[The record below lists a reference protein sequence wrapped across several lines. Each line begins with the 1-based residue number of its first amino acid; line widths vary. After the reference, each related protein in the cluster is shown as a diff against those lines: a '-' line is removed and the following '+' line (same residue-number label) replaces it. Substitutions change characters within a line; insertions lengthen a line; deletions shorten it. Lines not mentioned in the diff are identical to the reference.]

1 MNKKTPAKARDAAP
15 RRRPRHGRAA
25 RVADVEVELGRDAVA
40 VRGATLDRS
49 TLGGTEASFR
59 FKTRDRPFQYLVRD
73 WYTYGLESTQTSKL
87 EGSKAPKYRNGPMSN
102 GPMLLR
108 HLTLGYLG
116 RASVEL
122 LTSSHLPFVAA
133 LREGTSTKGEEG

>member
-1 MNKKTPAKARDAAP
+1 MLSCWRRGQGWLPSQPGASEVLCAAP
-15 RRRPRHGRAA
+15 G
-25 RVADVEVELGRDAVA
+25 EAVA

-122 LTSSHLPFVAA
+122 LTSSHLPFVAD

>member
-1 MNKKTPAKARDAAP
+1 MQRLARPWPCAARHWTAP
-15 RRRPRHGRAA
+15 PWGAQRRPS
-25 RVADVEVELGRDAVA
+25 VSKL
-40 VRGATLDRS
+40 
-49 TLGGTEASFR
+49 
-59 FKTRDRPFQYLVRD
+59 RDRPFQYLVRD

-122 LTSSHLPFVAA
+122 ASPRHLPFVAD